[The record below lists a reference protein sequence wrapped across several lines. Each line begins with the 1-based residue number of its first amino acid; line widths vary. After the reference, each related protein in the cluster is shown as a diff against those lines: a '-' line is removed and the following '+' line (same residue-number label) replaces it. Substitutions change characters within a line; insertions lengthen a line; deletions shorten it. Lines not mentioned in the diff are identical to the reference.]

1 MWVEFIEIFND
12 FFQIIDTTAPEKKY
26 IFFLNEMFVDIE
38 FYYTKIHKK
47 VNSMLLINHPE

>member
-38 FYYTKIHKK
+38 FYYTKIHK
-47 VNSMLLINHPE
+47 NSQ

>member
-12 FFQIIDTTAPEKKY
+12 FFQIIDTTATEKKY

-38 FYYTKIHKK
+38 FYYTKI